1 MYTQTHKIMALV
13 YLAVSQCS
21 STKPS
26 VIARAV
32 FLYKPDALPA
42 AESTASKH

>member
-26 VIARAV
+26 VIARA
-32 FLYKPDALPA
+32 DALPA
-42 AESTASKH
+42 AESTA